1 MTAAEKF
8 RTLLRNDRR
17 FDAEAYN
24 FIYEA
29 LDFTLKNVVR
39 KAPDGSQHVKG
50 QELLEGVKRYS
61 IEQFG
66 CLAQMVLEAWGVK
79 NIGDFGRMVFNLVE
93 YDLMG
98 KQDGDRLEDFE
109 NLYNFQE
116 AFDVAPLFCYSRD
129 KDQWRVSYVPRSELK
144 PSNRIPTK

>member
-1 MTAAEKF
+1 M
-8 RTLLRNDRR
+8 
-17 FDAEAYN
+17 
-24 FIYEA
+24 
-29 LDFTLKNVVR
+29 VR

-79 NIGDFGRMVFNLVE
+79 NTGDFGRMVFNLVE

-98 KQDGDRLEDFE
+98 KQEGDRMEDFE
-109 NLYNFQE
+109 NLYDFEE
-116 AFDVAPLFCYSRD
+116 AFDVAPVFCYSRE
-129 KDQWRVSYVPRSELK
+129 KNHWRVSYVPRSELK
-144 PSNRIPTK
+144 PSSSVRSK

>member
-29 LDFTLKNVVR
+29 LDFTLKNVVSQ
-39 KAPDGSQHVKG
+39 GSGCSQHVKG

-61 IEQFG
+61 IDQFG
-66 CLAQMVLEAWGVK
+66 CLAQTVLEAWGVK
-79 NIGDFGRMVFNLVE
+79 NTGDFGRMVFNLVE

-109 NLYNFQE
+109 DLYDFEE
-116 AFDVAPLFCYSRD
+116 AFDIAPVFCYSRE
-129 KDQWRVSYVPRSELK
+129 KNQWRVSNVPRSELK
-144 PSNRIPTK
+144 PSNRNPTK

>member
-8 RTLLRNDRR
+8 RTLLSNDRR

-24 FIYEA
+24 FVYEA

-39 KAPDGSQHVKG
+39 KTPDGNQHVRG

-61 IEQFG
+61 IDQFG
-66 CLAQMVLEAWGVK
+66 CLAQTVLAAWGVK
-79 NIGDFGRMVFNLVE
+79 NTGDFGRMVFNLVE

-98 KQDGDRLEDFE
+98 KQEGDRMEDFE
-109 NLYNFQE
+109 NLYEFEE
-116 AFDVAPLFCYSRD
+116 AFDVAPVFCYSRE
-129 KDQWRVSYVPRSELK
+129 KNQWRVSYVPRSELK
-144 PSNRIPTK
+144 PSSSVRSK

>member
-24 FIYEA
+24 FVYEA
-29 LDFTLKNVVR
+29 LDFTLKNVGR
-39 KAPDGSQHVKG
+39 KTRDGNQHGRG

-61 IEQFG
+61 IDQFG
-66 CLAQMVLEAWGVK
+66 CLAQTDLDDWGIK
-79 NIGDFGRMVFNLVE
+79 NTGDFGRRVCNLVE

-98 KQDGDRLEDFE
+98 KQEGDRREDFE
-109 NLYNFQE
+109 NLYDFEE
-116 AFDVAPLFCYSRD
+116 AFDVAPVFCYSRE
-129 KDQWRVSYVPRSELK
+129 KNHWRVSYVPRSELK
-144 PSNRIPTK
+144 PSSSVRSK